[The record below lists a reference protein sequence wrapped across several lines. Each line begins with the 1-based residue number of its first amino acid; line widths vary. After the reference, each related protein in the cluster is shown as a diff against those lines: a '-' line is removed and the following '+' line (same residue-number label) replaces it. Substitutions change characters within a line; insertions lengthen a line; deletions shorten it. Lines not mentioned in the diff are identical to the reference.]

1 MRVPPNHP
9 LNNGFSTNH
18 PAMGVP
24 PFMETPI
31 NESEH
36 HPGTAA
42 KLYLGDPLSKC
53 CWGEKDGKIQ

>member
-1 MRVPPNHP
+1 
-9 LNNGFSTNH
+9 
-18 PAMGVP
+18 MGVP